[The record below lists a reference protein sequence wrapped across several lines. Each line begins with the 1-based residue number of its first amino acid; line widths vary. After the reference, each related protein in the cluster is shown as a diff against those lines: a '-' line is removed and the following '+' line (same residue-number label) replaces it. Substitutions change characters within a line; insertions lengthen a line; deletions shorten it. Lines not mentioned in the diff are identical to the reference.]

1 MSDTQNNSNESHS
14 NMINAISS
22 VPFRRSIQSQDTLV
36 AFASDI
42 HSPWLQTV
50 FTRDA
55 LQIAKGVSNVGVAIK
70 SEKTGTVVRF
80 VLDYEETGV
89 FDGSEIV
96 AWHFDVIDADRSNG
110 IKHVT
115 IFND

>member
-1 MSDTQNNSNESHS
+1 MNDVTP
-14 NMINAISS
+14 ISS
-22 VPFRRSIQSQDTLV
+22 VPFRRSIQSKDTLV

-42 HSPWLQTV
+42 HSPNQFGGCPWLQTV

-55 LQIAKGVSNVGVAIK
+55 LQIVKGVSNVGVAIK